1 MFRCS
6 ANSTLSISKQL
17 NENQVEK
24 AMHTTSLITSQTVT
38 ITLRPYTKKFI
49 KYITKK
55 NIIINN
61 IKVKYLLNVIIY
73 KPRVLSILIRL
84 DMLIIPKHLNKM
96 TK

>member
-1 MFRCS
+1 
-6 ANSTLSISKQL
+6 
-17 NENQVEK
+17 
-24 AMHTTSLITSQTVT
+24 MHTTSLIASQTAT
-38 ITLRPYTKKFI
+38 ITLQPYTKKFI
-49 KYITKK
+49 EYITKK